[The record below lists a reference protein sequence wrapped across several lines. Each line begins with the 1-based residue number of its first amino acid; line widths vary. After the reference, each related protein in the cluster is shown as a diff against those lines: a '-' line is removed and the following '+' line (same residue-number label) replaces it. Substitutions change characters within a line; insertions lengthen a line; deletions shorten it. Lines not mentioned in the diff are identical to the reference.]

1 MSRITFDS
9 KKYLSTELAGLFVSL
24 PSILN
29 LVKKN
34 RILLVDDNDDFR
46 AVFHEGLECHG
57 FEVVPAATV
66 NEALKLIST
75 ENFDVLL
82 SDLQMPDAADGFT
95 VVSAMRHTQPN
106 AVTLLLTGYPAL
118 QEALTAIL
126 LQVDEVLVKPVGVA
140 EITGIIQKKLSKL
153 STRVAMDKVRVAT
166 ILERDTGPTISKW
179 MSRVQCNEE
188 LAAISMSCQER
199 TGHLPLLLGELVH
212 RLRLVP
218 NAKALI
224 SSAARRHGILRRMQ
238 GYTIA
243 MVLEE
248 SRILQLSIFNTL
260 QNNLG
265 SVDFSSVLLDVMTI
279 ADEMDS
285 QLKQAVLGFME
296 PLAAKL
302 TSLAARSSA
311 A

>member
-238 GYTIA
+238 GYNIA